1 MPLMGSYYIGVSG
14 LQTSQNALNSTAH
27 NLSNIETEGYTRQQT
42 LLEDRF
48 YNTIGNAAVSAKQS
62 GLGVEYAEVRQVR
75 DAFLDQ
81 SYREENG
88 RKEFYEIA
96 YETSTE
102 IETLLG
108 EMEGASFHDSL
119 NGYWVAVQ
127 ELQKDPTSSVVQGQF
142 VTTALQFL
150 ERAQA
155 VYDGLNHFQDNLNA
169 RVTDQVKLIN
179 EYGHKIKELND
190 AIKKTEIGQEEAND
204 LRDARNLIIDKLSGM
219 CNISYSETVDNVVE
233 VSVEGT
239 PFVCR
244 DRVFEMDVKLDEATG
259 FNTPIWPWNDDV
271 EVFDLNRQINSIDD
285 TDVGEL
291 KAILLMRGDRRAN
304 YTDLSTDR
312 EIAGNHYDVYNEGY
326 TDASGKEKVATKNSV
341 VLTMQAELD
350 NLIHSLT
357 TTVNDVLCNEQGKP
371 VEERYYASKED
382 LPIEL
387 FQRLGQND
395 RYKEYTGGVDAEH
408 PYGAGWYYVPEDDSN
423 APVEVSSMYTL
434 SNLKIN
440 PDLLKEPTKLSFL
453 TKDKQA
459 DQPKADALAQAFKD
473 PFGRLNPDNNKEYN
487 FTDYYDSMVV
497 QIGNTGFIYKTIA
510 DSQNATTTQ
519 LENARQA
526 VMGVSSNEELS
537 NMIKF
542 QNAYNAASRYI
553 NAVDAMLDH
562 LINRL
567 A

>member
-14 LQTSQNALNSTAH
+14 LQTSQNALNTTAH
-27 NLSNIETEGYTRQQT
+27 NLSNLETEGYTRQQT

-48 YNTIGNAAVSAKQS
+48 YNTIGNAAVSAKQQ
-62 GLGVEYAEVRQVR
+62 GLGVEYADVRQVR
-75 DAFLDQ
+75 DFFLDQ
-81 SYREENG
+81 SYREETG

-108 EMEGASFHDSL
+108 EMAGASFHDSI
-119 NGYWVAVQ
+119 GDYWTAIQ
-127 ELQKDPTSSVVQGQF
+127 ELQKDPTSAVVQGQF

-155 VYDGLNHFQDNLNA
+155 VYDGLSSYQDNLNA

-190 AIKKTEIGQEEAND
+190 AIKRTEIGQEEAND
-204 LRDARNLIIDKLSGM
+204 IRDARNLILDKLSGM
-219 CNISYSETVDNVVE
+219 CNISYSENIDNVVE
-233 VSVEGT
+233 VQVEGT

-244 DRVFEMDVKLDEATG
+244 DRVFEMDCKLDDATG
-259 FNTPIWPWNDDV
+259 FYTPVWPWNDDA
-271 EVFDLNRQINSIDD
+271 EVFDLDRVIDSADD

-291 KAILLMRGDRRAN
+291 KSILIMRGDRRAN
-304 YTDLSTDR
+304 FTDLFTDR
-312 EIAGNHYDVYNEGY
+312 KVGTDPTEYDVYNEGY
-326 TDASGKEKVATKNSV
+326 KDADGKERVATKKSV
-341 VLTMQAELD
+341 ILTMQAELD

-357 TTVNDVLCNEQGKP
+357 TTVNDVLCNEYGKAN
-371 VEERYYASKED
+371 EDRFYANEED

-387 FQRLGQND
+387 FQRLGQSS
-395 RYKEYTGGVDAEH
+395 RYEQRD
-408 PYGAGWYYVPEDDSN
+408 GAHGIGWYYIPEETNNS
-423 APVEVSSMYTL
+423 PVDVSSMYTL

-440 PDLLKEPTKLSFL
+440 PDLLKQPTKLSFL

-459 DQPKADALAQAFKD
+459 DQAKADKLAQAFKD
-473 PFGRLNPDNNKEYN
+473 PFGTLNPDTNKEYN
-487 FTDYYDSMVV
+487 FTDYYDAMVV
-497 QIGNTGFIYKTIA
+497 QVGNTGFIYKTIA
-510 DSQNATTTQ
+510 DSQNSTVVS

-553 NAVDAMLDH
+553 NAVDAMLEH

-567 A
+567 S